1 MKDAVDCSLEI
12 YLSLVGFGRLIS
24 SSWKVK
30 SREELGACE
39 LRANLLRKLFICK
52 VTVCGL

>member
-30 SREELGACE
+30 CMRVACE
-39 LRANLLRKLFICK
+39 SVA
-52 VTVCGL
+52 